1 VNSKSVTSIDI
12 SIINIE
18 MNDIPK
24 AVERALLKSI
34 WLRIRIAVSSMTLV
48 ARQLIRVRIANKYHK
63 LEYITRS
70 AVNPENE

>member
-1 VNSKSVTSIDI
+1 
-12 SIINIE
+12 

-24 AVERALLKSI
+24 AVDKALLKSI

-48 ARQLIRVRIANKYHK
+48 ARPLIRGRIAKKYHK
-63 LEYITRS
+63 LENITRS